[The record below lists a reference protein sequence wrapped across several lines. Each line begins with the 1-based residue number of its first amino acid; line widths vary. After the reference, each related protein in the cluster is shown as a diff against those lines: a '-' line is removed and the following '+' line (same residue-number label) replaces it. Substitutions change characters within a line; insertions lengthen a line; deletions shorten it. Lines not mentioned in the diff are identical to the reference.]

1 MDTQT
6 QIAQLTSMVGQKQ
19 NEIEALSAAIAVL
32 TAGFQ
37 SDKAAIDA
45 ATSAAAVAADQK
57 VADFKAT
64 IASAIVS
71 VQTSI
76 QA

>member
-1 MDTQT
+1 MSTQEAVT
-6 QIAQLTSMVGQKQ
+6 QLTSLVGQRM
-19 NEIEALSAAIAVL
+19 NECDALKMALDLLTTGYQSDQVAIA
-32 TAGFQ
+32 
-37 SDKAAIDA
+37 A
-45 ATSAAAVAADQK
+45 ATTAAQVAADQK